1 MTEPMSV
8 SLSPAKVGILAGMGP
23 AAGVDFARLFLQS
36 CEQWLQSHGHA
47 VKDQAFPEHWVAQV
61 PVADRSRALA
71 DADAAQPLED
81 MARVL
86 RQFTGLGIRAAAISC
101 NTAHAWHAELQ
112 ARVSGV
118 ELLHIARETALELR
132 RRGVRRAALLATQGT
147 YRMGL
152 YDAVLAEQGIVCL
165 LPNAQEREWLME
177 GIYDGVKAGRLDLA
191 QERFAKVARQ
201 IHGRAPDAVM
211 VMACT
216 EIPLALPHVPEASSW
231 SLVDPSA
238 ILAAALARRAF
249 EH

>member
-101 NTAHAWHAELQ
+101 WSSPATAMGFA
-112 ARVSGV
+112 ST
-118 ELLHIARETALELR
+118 IP
-132 RRGVRRAALLATQGT
+132 RAMT
-147 YRMGL
+147 
-152 YDAVLAEQGIVCL
+152 
-165 LPNAQEREWLME
+165 
-177 GIYDGVKAGRLDLA
+177 
-191 QERFAKVARQ
+191 
-201 IHGRAPDAVM
+201 
-211 VMACT
+211 
-216 EIPLALPHVPEASSW
+216 
-231 SLVDPSA
+231 
-238 ILAAALARRAF
+238 ARRSGMRG
-249 EH
+249 